1 MEAKNYGS
9 PNGNPS
15 TIALRN
21 RERSELKHL
30 SRSRKKNQTE
40 MSLLTASERDTVQ
53 TEASRF
59 TPRRQCGVRAD
70 TKQLGFVR
78 SLLERSTIQGDSPV
92 SSTGSVDQFPE

>member
-30 SRSRKKNQTE
+30 SRSRKRTQTE

-53 TEASRF
+53 TEALTGNVVFGLIASR
-59 TPRRQCGVRAD
+59 
-70 TKQLGFVR
+70 
-78 SLLERSTIQGDSPV
+78 
-92 SSTGSVDQFPE
+92 SSS